1 MTLRILTFALLLGL
15 GFASCKNDSA
25 ATSDTP
31 AATESGMEGIAPQPG
46 ATTGAV
52 SNPNPPHGEPGHR
65 CDIPVG
71 ASLDTPLS
79 EGYTPPSN
87 ANAPAPVQANP
98 QGTSS
103 PVFNTQQSAPQPVVP
118 AATTGVKNPNP
129 PHGEPGHRCDIPVGA
144 SLDGQ

>member
-15 GFASCKNDSA
+15 GLASCKNDSA
-25 ATSDTP
+25 ASTETP
-31 AATESGMEGIAPQPG
+31 AATEMGTEGLAPQ
-46 ATTGAV
+46 TGEV

-79 EGYTPPSN
+79 EGYTPPSG
-87 ANAPAPVQANP
+87 ANAPTPIQANP
-98 QGTSS
+98 QGASS
-103 PVFNTQQSAPQPVVP
+103 PVFTTPQSSPQPVAP
-118 AATTGVKNPNP
+118 AATSAVKNPNP